1 MKGISGT
8 FAMSALSGAPTSNNN
23 SITIRMLLSTRRFGS
38 LGRRCF
44 SELAEN
50 ANVNHPRMSIAKNYL
65 KLKRIAD
72 SIDENSLRRALTEPC
87 TVDDVIS
94 QKNLSGFEVYLTTS
108 TAKIYHAP
116 FVNNPDVW
124 QNWPQWRVVVKEFSK
139 VPLLCY
145 LVCFGWVFQF
155 TLRCSCYSAG
165 YTIQFLSNNIY
176 ICIWTLV
183 STIWLFIS
191 LWWLI
196 RWEKNILH

>member
-1 MKGISGT
+1 MGNGDLLHCNGPWIFDRFHYNGYSLCSLYRFAQLFWYLGGIVSPIVSKVPFSLFLDFQWRKLT
-8 FAMSALSGAPTSNNN
+8 N
-23 SITIRMLLSTRRFGS
+23 MLLSTRRFGS

-116 FVNNPDVW
+116 FVNNPEVW

-145 LVCFGWVFQF
+145 LVSWD
-155 TLRCSCYSAG
+155 
-165 YTIQFLSNNIY
+165 TIFY
-176 ICIWTLV
+176 
-183 STIWLFIS
+183 
-191 LWWLI
+191 
-196 RWEKNILH
+196 

>member
-1 MKGISGT
+1 M
-8 FAMSALSGAPTSNNN
+8 M
-23 SITIRMLLSTRRFGS
+23 LSTRRFGS

-72 SIDENSLRRALTEPC
+72 SIDEKSLRRALTEPC

-116 FVNNPDVW
+116 FVNNPEVW

-145 LVCFGWVFQF
+145 LVCFG
-155 TLRCSCYSAG
+155 
-165 YTIQFLSNNIY
+165 
-176 ICIWTLV
+176 
-183 STIWLFIS
+183 
-191 LWWLI
+191 
-196 RWEKNILH
+196 